1 VKGLVLAAAIVA
13 AQPAQQPRPEP
24 PPQAPAPLSER
35 QEERITQQERL
46 IACNRKGREAG
57 LHGAQRT
64 DFVRECL
71 KDNNAAVGGDRPK

>member
-1 VKGLVLAAAIVA
+1 MKGLILAAAIAA
-13 AQPAQQPRPEP
+13 AQPVQEPRPAPQPR
-24 PPQAPAPLSER
+24 APAPLSER

-71 KDNNAAVGGDRPK
+71 KDDNAAVGGGRPK